1 MATKPAAKK
10 TVAKAKKPQQGAK
23 AKADKTDRN
32 KKLMVSALE
41 KSLGIV
47 TTACKSTGI
56 ARETHYSWYNSD
68 PKYKAEVDE
77 VANITKD
84 FVESKMMASIQNGSD
99 TMMIFFA
106 KTKMK
111 DRGYTERLEI
121 DSKNVTT
128 NLNTEVT
135 KEEAANIMDAIMKR
149 IQ

>member
-1 MATKPAAKK
+1 MATKLAAKK
-10 TVAKAKKPQQGAK
+10 KVAAAKKAQQGAK
-23 AKADKTDRN
+23 AKRDKTDRN
-32 KKLMVSALE
+32 KKLMVVALE

-47 TTACKSTGI
+47 TTACKATGLS
-56 ARETHYSWYNSD
+56 RDSHYDWYNSD
-68 PKYKAEVDE
+68 PKYKAAVDE

-84 FVESKMMASIQNGSD
+84 FVESKMMASIQSGSD

-111 DRGYTERLEI
+111 DRGYSERIEI
-121 DSKNVTT
+121 ESKNTNT

-135 KEEAANIMDAIMKR
+135 ADEARTILDALKNR